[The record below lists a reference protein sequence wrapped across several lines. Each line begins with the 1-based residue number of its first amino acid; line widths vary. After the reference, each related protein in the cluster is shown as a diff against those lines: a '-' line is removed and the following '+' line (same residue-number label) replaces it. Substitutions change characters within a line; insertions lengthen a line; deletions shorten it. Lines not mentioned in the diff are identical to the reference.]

1 MRGLAGPAALPP
13 RRPRARAGPC
23 APGLR
28 CPRPPG
34 QVGRGRGRSEPSD
47 GGGAL
52 RRGGGPAQPCAP
64 PCWPPPPPPPPAARG
79 AAPPLPEAAPAAAGP
94 AGHRCV
100 SQGPGSKHTQVDLG
114 KSWMKRLFT
123 EVEEKSDAADS
134 LWIEPLR
141 REGTM
146 MSARE

>member
-1 MRGLAGPAALPP
+1 MTIDIDSFASPVSAQQGP
-13 RRPRARAGPC
+13 
-23 APGLR
+23 
-28 CPRPPG
+28 
-34 QVGRGRGRSEPSD
+34 SEPRND
-47 GGGAL
+47 A
-52 RRGGGPAQPCAP
+52 
-64 PCWPPPPPPPPAARG
+64 
-79 AAPPLPEAAPAAAGP
+79 AAAGP